1 MLNHHDIMRNILDID
16 NKKESINDTKNIEN
30 TSRLPFAIKYDG
42 DIDLSTLYVEKQRR
56 WEKIR

>member
-1 MLNHHDIMRNILDID
+1 MT
-16 NKKESINDTKNIEN
+16 TKNIEN